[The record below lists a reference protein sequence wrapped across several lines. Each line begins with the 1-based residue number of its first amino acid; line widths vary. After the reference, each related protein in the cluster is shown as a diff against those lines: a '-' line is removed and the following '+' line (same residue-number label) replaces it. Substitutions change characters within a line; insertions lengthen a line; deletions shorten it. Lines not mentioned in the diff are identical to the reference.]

1 MRCCLN
7 PVQIVSKWSW
17 DNFVNE
23 KVKHA
28 ALKYLVEENCQKDRT
43 KHIIFKE
50 LKMSDYLYE
59 NKNRYLSQI
68 IFSVRSQ
75 TLNIKEWKPWNYH
88 DNLCVKCQIYAETMD
103 HFVVCSSY
111 GNKTEQNW
119 KDIFDNNY
127 ERQIE
132 IGIIVK
138 KRFLERQD
146 ILDTIEAGQTS
157 NPAPILQLL

>member
-1 MRCCLN
+1 MSLVEKDKIQLEIFISDED
-7 PVQIVSKWSW
+7 VQIVSKWSW
-17 DNFVNE
+17 DKFVNE

-28 ALKYLVEENCQKDRT
+28 ALKYLVEENSQKDRT

-50 LKMSDYLYE
+50 LKMSDYLHE

-88 DNLCVKCQIYAETMD
+88 DNLCVKCKIYAETMD

-111 GNKTEQNW
+111 GNKT
-119 KDIFDNNY
+119 
-127 ERQIE
+127 
-132 IGIIVK
+132 
-138 KRFLERQD
+138 
-146 ILDTIEAGQTS
+146 
-157 NPAPILQLL
+157 